1 MVSQSCD
8 TFKHHKQV
16 QSYALQD
23 IYAETSNAD
32 SRSNALSYTKL
43 MESSCFIVSL
53 VSAQHVLS
61 VPQPLSKALQITEC
75 DIVKAY
81 RDADIQY

>member
-1 MVSQSCD
+1 
-8 TFKHHKQV
+8 
-16 QSYALQD
+16 
-23 IYAETSNAD
+23 
-32 SRSNALSYTKL
+32 